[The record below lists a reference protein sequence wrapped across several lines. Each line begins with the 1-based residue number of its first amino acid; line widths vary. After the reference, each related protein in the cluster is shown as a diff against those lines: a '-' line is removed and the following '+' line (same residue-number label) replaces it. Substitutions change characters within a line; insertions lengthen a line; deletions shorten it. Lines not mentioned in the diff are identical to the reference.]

1 MSKECY
7 SNGRLLLLTRIGIPL
22 YFGEQN
28 AELGGWMM
36 DNALP
41 GNETGHVLLP
51 GSSNDHPTA
60 HLEAPHQ
67 QHSGSLFLVLEKD
80 NKKLFEF
87 ENKQQFKQ
95 QQILTTHEL
104 THAFAG
110 KLKISKFK
118 FYNLKKRFKVT
129 N

>member
-1 MSKECY
+1 MLKECY
-7 SNGRLLLLTRIGIPL
+7 SNERLLRLTRIGIPL

-41 GNETGHVLLP
+41 GNETSNVP
-51 GSSNDHPTA
+51 SSESYSDHPMD
-60 HLEAPHQ
+60 HSDPPHQ

-110 KLKISKFK
+110 KLFLNQTELMK
-118 FYNLKKRFKVT
+118 
-129 N
+129 